1 MMDMDMDMAG
11 GAASTSFTAGE
22 TLAITAG
29 MARCRAVDFAR
40 AGRAAATAIEA
51 ARLNTLAAL
60 PACVQADSGN
70 PVCNIVGRL

>member
-1 MMDMDMDMAG
+1 MAG
-11 GAASTSFTAGE
+11 
-22 TLAITAG
+22 
-29 MARCRAVDFAR
+29 CRAVDFAR

>member
-1 MMDMDMDMAG
+1 MMDMDMAG

-22 TLAITAG
+22 TPAVMAG
-29 MARCRAVDFAR
+29 MVGCRAVDFAR
-40 AGRAAATAIEA
+40 AGRAAATASIETG
-51 ARLNTLAAL
+51 RRNTLSAL